1 MIAKLKREA
10 VRIMLFLA
18 GDILRRTA
26 RRLPGKTAVI
36 CGDARFDYADFNA
49 RANRFA
55 NALLGR
61 GIGKGA
67 VVAIL
72 SPNYPEY
79 GVVYFG
85 TARSGAVLAN
95 INARAT
101 AKDVTEILNRT
112 AAAAI
117 LVEASL
123 LPVVQA
129 ARPAAP
135 ALRHVIA
142 FGRGTV
148 SSPGI
153 ETLADFTRGASA
165 DEPTVEM
172 REDDAFGL
180 TFTGGTTGV
189 PKGVLV
195 SHRNR
200 GMSALTALVEFNLTE
215 NDIAAVTTPLFHTAG
230 LYVWFHPAV
239 MCGATCVFAPRWNV
253 EDFLAMIERHQVTA
267 AVLVPTQ
274 INDLVK
280 SPAFA
285 PEKLRTL
292 RKLNHAG
299 MPMPVALIERLAEL
313 VPWVQLTDNY
323 GTSETGPITAR
334 RPEHL
339 PAKAGS
345 VGRAAFNVEV
355 EIRAPDG
362 GPALPPGEVGEIVTR
377 GDHVMLGYYNDPV
390 ATAAVFKSRDRWFW
404 TGDLGY
410 LDEDGFVV
418 LVDRLKDVVNLGGEN
433 VFPLEIEQVLYQH
446 PAVGECAVVG
456 IPDDRLGEVPAAHV
470 VLRTGMQVSEQALL
484 EFCLA
489 RLARHKRPRVIS
501 FVAALPK
508 TAVGKIE
515 KHRIREPYWQGRDK
529 RI

>member
-1 MIAKLKREA
+1 
-10 VRIMLFLA
+10 MLFLA

-26 RRLPGKTAVI
+26 RRLPGKTAII
-36 CGDARFDYADFNA
+36 CGDEHFDYASFDR

-55 NALLGR
+55 NALLRR

-67 VVAIL
+67 VVAIM
-72 SPNYPEY
+72 SPNYPDY

-95 INARAT
+95 INARGT
-101 AKDVTEILNRT
+101 AKDVAQILNRT
-112 AAAAI
+112 AATA
-117 LVEASL
+117 LVVEAGL
-123 LPVVQA
+123 LQVVQA
-129 ARPAAP
+129 ARAEVPS
-135 ALRHVIA
+135 LRHVIV
-142 FGRGTV
+142 FGSGSTGG
-148 SSPGI
+148 PGI
-153 ETLADFTRGASA
+153 ETLADFTRGAGA
-165 DEPTVEM
+165 DEPAVDLT
-172 REDDAFGL
+172 EDDPLGL
-180 TFTGGTTGV
+180 TFTGGTTGL

-195 SHRNR
+195 SHRAR

-230 LYVWFHPAV
+230 LFVWFHPAV

-253 EDFLAMIERHQVTA
+253 EEFLALIERHKVTA

-285 PEKLRTL
+285 AEKLRTL

-299 MPMPVALIERLAEL
+299 MPMPVALIERMAEL
-313 VPWVQLTDNY
+313 LPWVQLTDNY

-339 PAKAGS
+339 PAKAAS

-362 GPALPPGEVGEIVTR
+362 GRVLPPGEVGEIVTR
-377 GDHVMLGYYNDPV
+377 GDHVMLGYYNDPE
-390 ATAAVFKSRDRWFW
+390 ATAAVFKSNDRWFW

-410 LDEDGFVV
+410 IDDDGFVV
-418 LVDRLKDVVNLGGEN
+418 LVDRLKDVMILGGEN
-433 VFPLEIEQVLYQH
+433 IFPLEIEQVLYQH

-456 IPDDRLGEVPAAHV
+456 IPDERLGEVPAAHV
-470 VLRTGMQVSEQALL
+470 VLRAGMQATEQALMD
-484 EFCLA
+484 FCLT